1 MKTILIAITLM
12 LGLGMVSCEKACTTS
27 NCGIITNDEIEYDG
41 AGNTYYSLT
50 VQSDCSGVNKK
61 VYVDYASWLNGH
73 VGSSTCISWVAA
85 WSPTAPIV
93 STKKVQNKSL

>member
-1 MKTILIAITLM
+1 MKKIILTLAVITLA
-12 LGLGMVSCEKACTTS
+12 LTACEKSCSTS
-27 NCGIITNDEIEYDG
+27 NCGVITDDAIEYDG

-50 VQSDCSGVNKK
+50 VQSECSGVNKK
-61 VYVDYASWLNGH
+61 VYVDYASWLNGY